1 MEFCNHLILI
11 PNYNHLI
18 PMKNIVHK
26 GPGPRHRYI
35 LLQKH
40 YNVNEGKKYQQA
52 NNRSPHSSASA
63 FVNTLKLLIL
73 LFHRSLKDK

>member
-1 MEFCNHLILI
+1 MEFCKHLILI

-40 YNVNEGKKYQQA
+40 YNVNEGKKV
-52 NNRSPHSSASA
+52 STS
-63 FVNTLKLLIL
+63 
-73 LFHRSLKDK
+73 